1 MYIFLYNDWY
11 ILLPIAL
18 QRSRLHQNIASRL
31 YYNTISQ
38 QSNVKRSFSEPYEVD
53 ISMIFAHHLCFT
65 AAYQDCAYHMPGSC
79 KCCVPVDSVGDR

>member
-1 MYIFLYNDWY
+1 MIGTSFCQ
-11 ILLPIAL
+11 LPSKGQDSI
-18 QRSRLHQNIASRL
+18 RTSPSRL

-38 QSNVKRSFSEPYEVD
+38 PSNVKRSFSEPYEVD